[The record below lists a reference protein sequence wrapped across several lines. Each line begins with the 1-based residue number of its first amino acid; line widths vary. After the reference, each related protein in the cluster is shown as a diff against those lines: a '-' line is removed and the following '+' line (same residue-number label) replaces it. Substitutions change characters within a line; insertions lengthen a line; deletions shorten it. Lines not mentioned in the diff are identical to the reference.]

1 MRNALK
7 PALLACACLALGM
20 TVLSQSARPALAD
33 SCWDHNGSLMRLVAQ
48 GKQRWF
54 YYEVPRQAIR
64 AQGVAPGTLLFNGW
78 KDGNGYTGTARVFSK
93 HCPGAPLEYQVSGP
107 VAPNQ
112 LGVTLYG
119 TRPKTQQ
126 CQPTGQMTTD
136 TLVFTYRHQ
145 C

>member
-1 MRNALK
+1 MV
-7 PALLACACLALGM
+7 LLR
-20 TVLSQSARPALAD
+20 SAAPGD
-33 SCWDHNGSLMRLVAQ
+33 
-48 GKQRWF
+48 
-54 YYEVPRQAIR
+54 PRA
-64 AQGVAPGTLLFNGW
+64 GVSPGTLLFNGW
-78 KDGNGYTGTARVFSK
+78 KDGNGYSGTARVFSK

-136 TLVFTYRHQ
+136 TLVFTYQPPVLRWRCIGCVKEKKWYRLPGSNGGPLDPQ
-145 C
+145 SSALTY